1 MYIQLGP
8 EDPRTKDSDLWL
20 KELTTN
26 AVLMAQRARDQQQQL
41 QQQQQQQQQQAA
53 KTAPTAAESSPGE
66 LPIDQ
71 VLQYING
78 PSSKKGKKKNQKK
91 K

>member
-1 MYIQLGP
+1 
-8 EDPRTKDSDLWL
+8 
-20 KELTTN
+20 
-26 AVLMAQRARDQQQQL
+26 MAQRAREQQQQQQQQL
-41 QQQQQQQQQQAA
+41 QQQQQQQ
-53 KTAPTAAESSPGE
+53 PTIPAEPARGD

-78 PSSKKGKKKNQKK
+78 PSSKKGKKNQKK